1 MVEYKPAFNCGMR
14 IPLLFPEAFGMA
26 ANELA
31 KCRRIIS
38 EEMLPVKFPEFKGV
52 ECVLSSL
59 RCDRCWSGGER
70 LDLFCLLLELM

>member
-1 MVEYKPAFNCGMR
+1 
-14 IPLLFPEAFGMA
+14 MA

-38 EEMLPVKFPEFKGV
+38 EEMLPVKFPEFKGA
-52 ECVLSSL
+52 ERVLSSL
-59 RCDRCWSGGER
+59 RCDRCWSGGEM